1 MGPIVIATELGPED
15 WRELLAYV
23 GRRFVAAQPW
33 RFRILSLGGTLVAG
47 FVALALIHF
56 AGGQPDGVSF
66 VVGVVVAALSF
77 VGLQRLYARRMAAA
91 GQAFLGPSRIELD
104 EHGFRT
110 IRAGMTSA
118 VDWNRVEQIDETP
131 TAIYLAL
138 DQRSAF
144 MIPKRSVDPAQL
156 PELVAQL
163 RAWHA
168 ERTRTSLNEPAPGFE
183 PPSSSTLT
191 RATAPSDG
199 TRAATRP
206 TGFFRALAGNLRA
219 GFKLLTFRK
228 VAPTEF
234 TVSFDQLVA
243 LLAIVLALITGVD
256 WLLADPDAELDPY
269 GYYVWT
275 YYILAGL
282 WACALIA
289 RLQGSQA
296 NTRALLVTWLASV
309 PGVIVALGL
318 VLLLPLS
325 GSFLAIVLGVAALV
339 LFAASERAVRNVFG
353 YARLGTSVL
362 IVLAVAGVPWFFQ
375 MRLHLDPQLWV
386 VPESEQN
393 MAAAAETTDPDDAE
407 SLLFDQADRIAD
419 AVDATAPERPGIV
432 DTYFVGFAGWG
443 AQKVFRNEALLGERV
458 FAKRFNIGRRAV
470 ELINDEHDRDTYPLA
485 TATGLRYTLQLLGE
499 KMDRDQDML
508 VLLLTSHGS
517 RESGLAVSNGA
528 LPLVDLE
535 PDELRSALDDS
546 GIKWRIIIVSACYSG
561 VFVEPLKS
569 ASTLVITAADA
580 DHASFGCA
588 DDRELTYFGE
598 AFLRDALPGAPTLEA
613 AFAKARDLIAKREK
627 QEHLTPSHPQIFVGD
642 AIRQKLT
649 LPVAPTDDTPDL
661 VIPGTTLT
669 AQAVVRPHGWP
680 GMRRP

>member
-1 MGPIVIATELGPED
+1 MGPIVIATELGPDD

-23 GRRFVAAQPW
+23 GRRYVAAQAW
-33 RFRILSLGGTLVAG
+33 RFRILTLGGIGLAG
-47 FVALALIHF
+47 VVALSLIHL
-56 AGGQPDGVSF
+56 AGGKPDGISYA
-66 VVGVVVAALSF
+66 VGVVVAALSF
-77 VGLQRLYARRMAAA
+77 VGIQRLYARHMAAA
-91 GQAFLGPSRIELD
+91 GRAFLGPSRIELD

-110 IRAGMTSA
+110 VRAGMTSA
-118 VDWNRVEQIDETP
+118 VDWNRVQQIDETP

-138 DQRSAF
+138 DERSAF
-144 MIPKRSVDPAQL
+144 VIPKRSVDPAQL

-183 PPSSSTLT
+183 PPSSVRLT
-191 RATAPSDG
+191 REAGTSDE
-199 TRAATRP
+199 TLVSARRS
-206 TGFFRALAGNLRA
+206 GFFRALAGNLRA

-243 LLAIVLALITGVD
+243 LLAIALALITGVD

-282 WACALIA
+282 WAAALIA

-309 PGVIVALGL
+309 PGVIVVLGL
-318 VLLLPLS
+318 VLLLPMN
-325 GSFLAIVLGVAALV
+325 GSALAVVLGIAALV
-339 LFAASERAVRNVFG
+339 LFVLSERAVRNVFG
-353 YARLGTSVL
+353 FARLGTSVL

-375 MRLHLDPQLWV
+375 MRLQLDPQLWV
-386 VPESEQN
+386 VPESEQD
-393 MAAAAETTDPDDAE
+393 MAKADDTEPDDAE

-419 AVDATAPERPGIV
+419 AVDATAAQRPGVV

-443 AQKVFRNEALLGERV
+443 AQKVFRNEALFGERV
-458 FAKRFNIGRRAV
+458 LAKRFNIGRRAI
-470 ELINDEHDRDTYPLA
+470 ELINDQRDRDTYPLA
-485 TATGLRYTLQLLGE
+485 TATGLRYALQLLGE
-499 KMDRDQDML
+499 KMDPDEDML

-517 RESGLAVSNGA
+517 RESGIAVRNGG
-528 LPLVDLE
+528 LPLMDLA

-546 GIKWRIIIVSACYSG
+546 GIKWRIVIVSACYSG
-561 VFVEPLKS
+561 IFVEPLKS
-569 ASTLVITAADA
+569 DSTLVITAADP
-580 DHASFGCA
+580 DHTSFGCA
-588 DDRELTYFGE
+588 DDRDLTYFGE
-598 AFLRDALPGAPTLEA
+598 AFLRDALPGAPSLEA
-613 AFAKARDLIAKREK
+613 AFAKARDLIAQREK
-627 QEHLTPSHPQIFVGD
+627 QEHLTPSHPQMFVGD

-649 LPVAPTDDTPDL
+649 LPVAPTDDTPD
-661 VIPGTTLT
+661 VAIPGTTLT
-669 AQAVVRPHGWP
+669 ARAVVRPHGSL